1 MIVIVDAANVI
12 GSRPDGWWRDRA
24 GAARRLYESVAR
36 LAESSE
42 SDHFFLVLEGQAK
55 AADTPDTSRLTVVR
69 APGSGDETIVDLVR
83 STSGDRVVVTAD
95 RELRE
100 RCESE
105 GAIVH
110 GPRWL
115 VHQLRLRSLVL
126 VSPPSASSAWELML
140 MLVLAV
146 VVIVVLA
153 CLLYALDRFLK
164 ALVRGRRRR
173 SAAERLYAAAAGA
186 EEKEKKRRAAEEG
199 SAALTSVMPR
209 IKTEEDDGPRKVA

>member
-1 MIVIVDAANVI
+1 VIVIVDAANVI

-24 GAARRLYESVAR
+24 GAAQRLYQSLVE
-36 LAESSE
+36 LTEGSE

-55 AADTPDTSRLTVVR
+55 AAPAPETPRLSVIR
-69 APGSGDETIVDLVR
+69 APGSGDDTIADLAR
-83 STSGDRVVVTAD
+83 SLSGDRVVVTAD
-95 RELRE
+95 RELRA
-100 RCESE
+100 RCEAE

-115 VHQLRLRSLVL
+115 VHQLPLVSLVL
-126 VSPPSASSAWELML
+126 VPPLSAKLRLELMP

-146 VVIVVLA
+146 VVIVVIA
-153 CLLYALDRFLK
+153 CALYALDRALK

-173 SAAERLYAAAAGA
+173 TAAERLYAAAAGA